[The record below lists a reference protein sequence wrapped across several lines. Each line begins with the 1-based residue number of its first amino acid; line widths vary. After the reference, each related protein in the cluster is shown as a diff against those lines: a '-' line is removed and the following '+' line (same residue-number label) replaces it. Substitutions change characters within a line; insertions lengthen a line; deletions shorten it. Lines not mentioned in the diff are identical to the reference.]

1 MQDRLRHRLASI
13 TSGRYELPVS
23 YFAIN
28 QSGDPLYLDN
38 LVTTSYRNALK
49 KVGCN
54 GRYQLE
60 IGIVEEDI
68 MSLDWDPT
76 DPPFRLVPPFK
87 LNRMPDDKYPRGG
100 DQDFTEP
107 AVITDMLRDALIDS
121 FNVYNNSVM
130 LIDTMDNDFIREGL
144 RQGLK
149 DTIYKRE
156 HQLINS
162 YLPSWNGLEIEPYRV
177 EMAMDISIY
186 HIKHNKETSTT
197 TVIYD
202 CLINPDLMATMDP
215 NPPVSLSMLFG

>member
-1 MQDRLRHRLASI
+1 MPV
-13 TSGRYELPVS
+13 PVS

-28 QSGDPLYLDN
+28 QSGDPLYLEK

-60 IGIVEEDI
+60 IGIVEENL
-68 MSLDWDPT
+68 MRLDLDPT
-76 DPPFRLVPPFK
+76 DPPFRLVQPFK

-107 AVITDMLRDALIDS
+107 AVVTDMLRDALVDS
-121 FNVYNNSVM
+121 FNHIS
-130 LIDTMDNDFIREGL
+130 MDNDFIREGL

-156 HQLINS
+156 HRLINS
-162 YLPSWNGLEIEPYRV
+162 YLPSWNGMEIEPYRV

-202 CLINPDLMATMDP
+202 CLIKPDLMAIMDP
-215 NPPVSLSMLFG
+215 NPPVSFSMLFG